1 MSKTLAS
8 KVAATLDM
16 SESDAEQAIKAV
28 MAALSDELKAGEK
41 ITLTGFGI
49 FEVSDRPARE
59 GRNPRTGEA
68 MQIAASKAVKFKPSK
83 TLKDAVNS

>member
-41 ITLTGFGI
+41 ITLNGFGI